1 MGIAAADSR
10 HGIARSVGLAR
21 FHVLTRT
28 YGLPT
33 DALSSGAWVVMRVL
47 ITGGCGFVGANLV
60 SVLTRL
66 GGWTIRVL
74 DNESLGKREHLEDF
88 RGEFVKG
95 DLRDEETVDR
105 CVKDVDAVVHLAA
118 DTRVI
123 DSIENPRFN
132 FDVNVAG
139 TLNILEAMRRH
150 RKTKLVNA
158 STGGAIIGHAV
169 GPVNES
175 MVPAPIAPYGA
186 AKLAVEGYC
195 GAYSAC
201 YGVTAV
207 SLRFSNVFGPRSF
220 HKGSVVAAFFKNM
233 LAGRP
238 LTVFGDGTQVR
249 DYVCVRDICAG
260 IVGALNRD
268 LSGPI
273 QLGSGRPTELNA
285 LIDLMRE
292 VTQLDPVVDYQP
304 PRVGEIH
311 STYCDVSWARAQLG
325 YQPTE
330 DVTTALAETWQW
342 FLERK
347 AHDEMQP

>member
-1 MGIAAADSR
+1 
-10 HGIARSVGLAR
+10 
-21 FHVLTRT
+21 
-28 YGLPT
+28 
-33 DALSSGAWVVMRVL
+33 MRVL

-60 SVLTRL
+60 SALNGL
-66 GGWTIRVL
+66 GDWSIRVL
-74 DNESLGKREHLEDF
+74 DNESLGKREHLGDF
-88 RGEFVKG
+88 GGEFVKG
-95 DLRDEETVDR
+95 DISDAETVDR
-105 CVKDVDAVVHLAA
+105 CVEDVDAVVHLAA

-132 FDVNVAG
+132 FEVNVAG

-207 SLRFSNVFGPRSF
+207 SLRFSNLFGPRSF

-249 DYVCVRDICAG
+249 DYVSVGDICAG
-260 IVGALNRD
+260 IVTALNRPV
-268 LSGPI
+268 SGPI
-273 QLGSGRPTELNA
+273 QLGSGRPTELNT
-285 LIDLMRE
+285 LIELMRK
-292 VTQLDPVVDYQP
+292 VTKLDPVVDYQP
-304 PRVGEIH
+304 ARVGEIH
-311 STYCDVSWARAQLG
+311 STYCDVSRARAQLDFR
-325 YQPTE
+325 PAE
-330 DVTTALAETWQW
+330 DITAALTETWQW
-342 FLERK
+342 FLEQK
-347 AHDEMQP
+347 ARPQS